1 MSHHFRI
8 PVILLS
14 QKFLQSGILLSHQ
27 FPQTGIPLSQQL
39 LIPEIPLSQQFP
51 ISWDSFVPIIS
62 QHLGFHCP
70 NNF

>member
-27 FPQTGIPLSQQL
+27 FPQTGIPLSQQ
-39 LIPEIPLSQQFP
+39 FP

-62 QHLGFHCP
+62 QNLGFHCP

>member
-1 MSHHFRI
+1 MSHHFPI
-8 PVILLS
+8 PV
-14 QKFLQSGILLSHQ
+14 ILLSHQ

-62 QHLGFHCP
+62 QNLGFHCP

>member
-1 MSHHFRI
+1 MFHHFPI
-8 PVILLS
+8 PVILLC

-27 FPQTGIPLSQQL
+27 FPQT
-39 LIPEIPLSQQFP
+39 EIPLSQQFP

-62 QHLGFHCP
+62 QNLGFHCP

>member
-1 MSHHFRI
+1 MSHHFPI
-8 PVILLS
+8 PV
-14 QKFLQSGILLSHQ
+14 ILLSHQ

-39 LIPEIPLSQQFP
+39 LIPEIPLSQQFS

-62 QHLGFHCP
+62 QNLGFHCP

>member
-1 MSHHFRI
+1 MSHHFPI
-8 PVILLS
+8 PV
-14 QKFLQSGILLSHQ
+14 ILLSHQ

-39 LIPEIPLSQQFP
+39 LIPEIPLSQQFS

-62 QHLGFHCP
+62 QNLGFHCL

>member
-1 MSHHFRI
+1 MSHHFPI
-8 PVILLS
+8 PV
-14 QKFLQSGILLSHQ
+14 ILLSHQ

-62 QHLGFHCP
+62 QNLGFHCL

>member
-1 MSHHFRI
+1 MSHHFPI

-14 QKFLQSGILLSHQ
+14 HQ
-27 FPQTGIPLSQQL
+27 FLQTGIPLSQQL
-39 LIPEIPLSQQFP
+39 LIPEIPLSQQFS

-62 QHLGFHCP
+62 QNLGFHCP